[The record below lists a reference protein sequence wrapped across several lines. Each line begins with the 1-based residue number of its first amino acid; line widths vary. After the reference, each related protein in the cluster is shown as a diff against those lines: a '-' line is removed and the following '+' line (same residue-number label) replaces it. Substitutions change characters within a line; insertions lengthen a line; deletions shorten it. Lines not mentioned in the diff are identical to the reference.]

1 MKLKVL
7 FASLIAGALL
17 LSSCEQKFT
26 PTYLDD
32 IKVSQSYVAIDMT
45 GGSVDITLTAEDAWN
60 VSFIGTGYGTNKQ
73 ATVDWVTVS
82 PMSGSAAEDQVL
94 TFEAAETLN
103 GRNCVVLIEC
113 GSGDSKV
120 TQYINVIQ
128 GLPVTE
134 EVSCE
139 EVIENGIDG
148 KTYPGI

>member
-60 VSFIGTGYGTNKQ
+60 V
-73 ATVDWVTVS
+73 
-82 PMSGSAAEDQVL
+82 
-94 TFEAAETLN
+94 
-103 GRNCVVLIEC
+103 
-113 GSGDSKV
+113 
-120 TQYINVIQ
+120 
-128 GLPVTE
+128 
-134 EVSCE
+134 
-139 EVIENGIDG
+139 
-148 KTYPGI
+148 